1 MRALFLDQPLAPCPP
16 KAVGLLR
23 PAFAVTRKP
32 AAEKRSSLRCLLR
45 LTVGAHPSRAV
56 ARGSPSCL
64 GRRGRK
70 PFASLTVG
78 DQSLRLF
85 ERSIKLSDLAR

>member
-23 PAFAVTRKP
+23 SAFAVTRKP

-45 LTVGAHPSRAV
+45 LTVSAHPSRA
-56 ARGSPSCL
+56 
-64 GRRGRK
+64 RK

-78 DQSLRLF
+78 DQSLRLL